1 MLDGNEITEQEL
13 ALALRQ
19 AACSRISSFTILA
32 HSRTDGDVVRS
43 LSLAATASVILKHS
57 KNKSVL
63 LGDDDTEWLKN
74 VCSLCCCCCCCS
86 VAAGG
91 GPSVVGVVVAGGGPV
106 VGVVVAAGGGP
117 SVVGVAGGGP
127 SVVVVASGG
136 GPSVVVVVASGGGP
150 SVGVGVVVASGGG
163 PSVVVIGV
171 AVIVVSL
178 FGKFIFSSVYFC
190 FDVGPY
196 IGSVD
201 WILS

>member
-91 GPSVVGVVVAGGGPV
+91 GPSVVGV
-106 VGVVVAAGGGP
+106 AGGGP
-117 SVVGVAGGGP
+117 SV
-127 SVVVVASGG
+127 
-136 GPSVVVVVASGGGP
+136 
-150 SVGVGVVVASGGG
+150 VVVASGGG